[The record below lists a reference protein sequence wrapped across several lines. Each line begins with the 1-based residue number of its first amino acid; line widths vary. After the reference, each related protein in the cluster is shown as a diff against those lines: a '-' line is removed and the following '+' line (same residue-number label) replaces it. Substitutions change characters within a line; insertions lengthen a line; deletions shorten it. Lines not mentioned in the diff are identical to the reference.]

1 MKPLPAVTRPNAPDG
16 VRTMAVPDQTAK
28 IDQLTAGMAAMMAKL
43 EGLEPKADEVEPP
56 IPVEPPLPETADV
69 LANLEMPFITGDKP
83 QRAKQVVYF
92 DMGVLGNMMS
102 RYHAVIEGQ
111 DCIVLVYD
119 TRYEDGQQWI
129 PPDRGEEPFHLQI
142 ENAKKK
148 FLCSSLGL
156 HFNIGVLDVTVLIR
170 HSDSEDHS
178 ELDLEGAL

>member
-1 MKPLPAVTRPNAPDG
+1 MKPLPAVTMTEAPDG

-43 EGLEPKADEVEPP
+43 EGMETRPEEVEPP
-56 IPVEPPLPETADV
+56 VQPEETPVESYDPIESLD
-69 LANLEMPFITGDKP
+69 MPFVTGDKP
-83 QRAKQVVYF
+83 QKAKQVVYF

-129 PPDRGEEPFHLQI
+129 PPDRGDEPFHIQL
-142 ENAKKK
+142 ENDKQK

-156 HFNIGVLDVTVLIR
+156 HFNIGVLDVTVLVR
-170 HSDSEDHS
+170 HSDAEGTS
-178 ELDLEGAL
+178 ELEGDM